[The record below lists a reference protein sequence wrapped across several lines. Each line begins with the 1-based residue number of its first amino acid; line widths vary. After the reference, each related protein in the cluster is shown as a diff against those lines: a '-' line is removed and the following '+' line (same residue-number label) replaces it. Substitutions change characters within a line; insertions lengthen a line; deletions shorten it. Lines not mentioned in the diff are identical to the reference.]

1 MQNIFKDSVISSAV
15 VEIAKVN
22 YEPAYRGPFVITP
35 AGGATMQ
42 ITGDNT
48 MLYSWDTDSTI
59 TASNTFGSGLGTYSV
74 QVSYT
79 ILNQTFVSPLFYL
92 TVS

>member
-1 MQNIFKDSVISSAV
+1 
-15 VEIAKVN
+15 
-22 YEPAYRGPFVITP
+22 
-35 AGGATMQ
+35 MQ